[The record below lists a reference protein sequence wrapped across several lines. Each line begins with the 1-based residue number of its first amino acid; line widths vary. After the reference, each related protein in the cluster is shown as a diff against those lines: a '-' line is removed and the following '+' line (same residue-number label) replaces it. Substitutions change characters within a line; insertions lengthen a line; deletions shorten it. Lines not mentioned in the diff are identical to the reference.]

1 MVVRMPLEYHIRW
14 HNDWRTGAPPG
25 YVGYDEGGQ
34 LAEAARHRPWFRPP
48 RPAADN
54 LGSVAF
60 AEVEPVARNQLFPS
74 CLVLPLLLHPVA
86 AGAAEASAKPP
97 DPYAALEYRFIGP
110 PGNRVSAVVGVP
122 GDPNTYYVG
131 AASGG
136 VWKSTDGGTHWK
148 PIFDDQPAQSIGA
161 IAIAPSD
168 PNVVWVGTG
177 ESFIRSN
184 VSLGNGVYRSTDA
197 GKTWTHVGLEKT
209 GRISRVVID
218 PRDPDVVL
226 VAALGT
232 GYGPQQE
239 RGVFRTRDGG
249 KAWQRVLFVDEMTGA
264 SDLSMDATNPRILFA
279 GMWPIDIKTWGRT
292 SGGPGGGVYVSRDG
306 GTSWKRIEGH
316 GLPAPPIGKVAVA
329 VAPSD
334 PRRVYALIETGQR
347 GSLWRSDD
355 GGEKW
360 KRVNASRL
368 LNERPHYY
376 TRMLVMPDTASEVYF
391 PSNGM
396 GGTWDGGETAE
407 PIHWGGDNHD
417 MWADPKD
424 PRRMMIGND
433 GGVQISTTRGRQ
445 WSFVR
450 LPIGQIYHVA
460 TDDRVPYM
468 VYGQMQD
475 DGSMRGPSNSRRGR
489 RINPALWTTTAG
501 CETGWNIPDP
511 VDPDVVW
518 GGCYAGVVE
527 RFDARTGLAR
537 SVSVWPERTM
547 GAPAGEVKLRMN
559 WTFPITLSPHDHQTA
574 YVGSQYVHATSD
586 GGQTWR
592 TISPD
597 LTLND
602 KSMMGDSGGLTVDNL
617 SVEYAGVV
625 FSIAESPLEK
635 GVIWAGT
642 NDGQVQVTRDAGQ
655 HWTNV
660 TAPIPGLPPKGTVSS
675 VEPSRFD
682 PGTCYIAVDLH
693 QLDNR
698 DPFLYK
704 TTDYGETWTSLAAS
718 IPKSPLSY
726 AHVLRESPHRR
737 GLLFAGTE
745 NGLYV
750 SFDDGARFEP
760 LQSKLPHAPVHW
772 LTVQERFHDLVVATY
787 GRGFY
792 VLDDLSGLEQ
802 LDARVR
808 AEDAHLFTPRP
819 AYRFREVAG
828 PSLAPSG
835 TAAGKNPP
843 YGASIEYWLKTKVK
857 DPGDPETA
865 GSAVTAGQEKAL
877 TELEREEQEREEAKA
892 NPVEIAIFDASGRK
906 IRTLRG
912 TNEVGVNRIYWDL
925 RYEPAAPVRLRTT
938 PPGNPHVWEEKR
950 FRGEDHRG
958 VFYYGIEETRRGPL
972 VAPGTYSVTLTVDG
986 KPQPSQSLTVLKD
999 PNTGRSDADVLAGTE
1014 LSLAIYRDTDAA
1026 ARMINQLEWTRRQLE
1041 DLRKMLK
1048 AAKAPAADLEAAA
1061 GFEREARA
1069 VEDRLLQPT
1078 LGEADEKSFRGEL
1091 GLYLKLLWLQA
1102 EVGAGGADVS
1112 GNADY
1117 PPTQAEREVYVLLSG
1132 RLAESR
1138 QAFDALYA
1146 TALPAFNETLRSRG
1160 LAQLMRVPEP
1170 EEPEPPP
1177 RTTEEEDED
1186 DWDG

>member
-1 MVVRMPLEYHIRW
+1 VRRSLR
-14 HNDWRTGAPPG
+14 
-25 YVGYDEGGQ
+25 
-34 LAEAARHRPWFRPP
+34 FR
-48 RPAADN
+48 
-54 LGSVAF
+54 
-60 AEVEPVARNQLFPS
+60 S
-74 CLVLPLLLHPVA
+74 CLAVISLLCAVRARAVDVPP
-86 AGAAEASAKPP
+86 ASP

-136 VWKSTDGGTHWK
+136 VWKSSDGGVHWK
-148 PIFDDQPAQSIGA
+148 AIFDDQSAQSIGA

-168 PNVVWVGTG
+168 PSVVWVGTG

-197 GKTWTHVGLEKT
+197 GKTWTHLGLEKT

-218 PRDPDVVL
+218 PRNPDVVF

-232 GYGPQQE
+232 CYGPQQE
-239 RGVFRTRDGG
+239 RGVFRTTDGG
-249 KAWQRVLFVDEMTGA
+249 KTWQRVLFVDEMTGA
-264 SDLSMDATNPRILFA
+264 SDLSMDATNPRVLFA
-279 GMWPIDIKTWGRT
+279 GMWPIDIKTWGRK

-306 GTSWKRIEGH
+306 GTTWSQIKGH
-316 GLPAPPIGKVAVA
+316 GLPGPPIGKVAVA

-334 PRRVYALIETGQR
+334 PQRVYALIETGQR
-347 GSLWRSDD
+347 GSLWRSDN
-355 GGEKW
+355 GGERW

-376 TRMLVMPDTASEVYF
+376 TRMLVMPDNANEVYF

-396 GGTWDGGETAE
+396 GATWDGGETAE

-417 MWADPKD
+417 MWADPRD
-424 PRRMMIGND
+424 PRRMMIGSD
-433 GGVQISTTRGRQ
+433 GGVQISTTRGRR
-445 WSFVR
+445 WSSVR

-460 TDDRVPYM
+460 TDNRVPYM

-475 DGSMRGPSNSRRGR
+475 DGSMRGPSNSRRGS
-489 RINPALWTTTAG
+489 RIHPSLWTTTAG

-527 RFDARTGLAR
+527 RFDAKTGLSR

-547 GAPAGEVKLRMN
+547 GAPAAEVKLRMN
-559 WTFPITLSPHDHQTA
+559 WTFPIAISPHDHQTA

-597 LTLND
+597 LTMND
-602 KSMMGDSGGLTVDNL
+602 KSMMADSGGLTVDNL

-642 NDGQVQVTRDAGQ
+642 NDGLVQVTRDGGA
-655 HWTNV
+655 HWDNV
-660 TAPIPGLPPKGTVSS
+660 TPQIPGLPPRGTVSS
-675 VEPSRFD
+675 VEPGRFD
-682 PGTCYIAVDLH
+682 PGTCYISVDLH
-693 QLDNR
+693 QVDNR

-704 TTDYGETWTSLAAS
+704 TADYGRTWKAIAS
-718 IPKSPLSY
+718 GVPKSPLSY

-737 GLLFAGTE
+737 GLLFTGTE

-750 SFDDGARFEP
+750 SFDDGGRWEP

-772 LTVQERFHDLVVATY
+772 LTIQEQFHDLVVGTY

-792 VLDDLSGLEQ
+792 ILDDLSGLEQ
-802 LDARVR
+802 LDAAVR
-808 AEDAHLFTPRP
+808 AQDVHLFTARP
-819 AYRFREVAG
+819 AYRFRTVSG
-828 PSLAPSG
+828 PALAPSG
-835 TAAGKNPP
+835 ASAGKNPP
-843 YGASIEYWLKTKVK
+843 YGASLQYWLKAKVK
-857 DPGDPETA
+857 DPGEPDAPEDIP
-865 GSAVTAGQEKAL
+865 AL
-877 TELEREEQEREEAKA
+877 SEAEREERQRERARA
-892 NPVEIAIFDASGRK
+892 MPIEIAISDASGRV
-906 IRTLRG
+906 IRRLRG
-912 TNEVGVNRIYWDL
+912 TNKAGLNRVYWDL
-925 RYEPAAPVRLRTT
+925 RYEPTVPVRLRTT

-950 FRGEDHRG
+950 FRGQEHRA
-958 VFYYGIEETRRGPL
+958 VFYYGIAETRRGPL
-972 VAPGTYSVTLTVDG
+972 VAPGTYTVTLKVDG
-986 KPQPSQSLTVLKD
+986 KAQPSQGLTVFRD
-999 PNTGRSDADVLAGTE
+999 PNTGRSEADVIASSE

-1026 ARMINQLEWTRRQLE
+1026 ARMINGLEWTRKQLE
-1041 DLRKMLK
+1041 DLRRMLK
-1048 AAKAPAADLEAAA
+1048 ARKATTADFDALAA
-1061 GFEREARA
+1061 FEREARA

-1112 GNADY
+1112 GNADF
-1117 PPTQAEREVYVLLSG
+1117 PPTQPEREVYEMLSG
-1132 RLAESR
+1132 WLAEAR
-1138 QAFDALYA
+1138 KALDALYA
-1146 TALPAFNETLRSRG
+1146 TTLPAFNEAIRSRG
-1160 LAQLMRVPEP
+1160 YAQLMPVPEP

-1177 RTTEEEDED
+1177 RAQEEDEEDD
-1186 DWDG
+1186 DWNG

>member
-1 MVVRMPLEYHIRW
+1 VAQSLGLRSLAVLVSLVPAVV
-14 HNDWRTGAPPG
+14 AS
-25 YVGYDEGGQ
+25 
-34 LAEAARHRPWFRPP
+34 
-48 RPAADN
+48 AADAP
-54 LGSVAF
+54 GK
-60 AEVEPVARNQLFPS
+60 PV
-74 CLVLPLLLHPVA
+74 
-86 AGAAEASAKPP
+86 
-97 DPYAALEYRFIGP
+97 DPYAALAYRFIGP

-136 VWKSTDGGTHWK
+136 VWKSTDAGVHWR
-148 PIFDDQPAQSIGA
+148 PIFDDESAQSIGA

-197 GKTWTHVGLEKT
+197 GKTWTHVGLERT

-218 PRDPDVVL
+218 PRNPDVVF

-232 GYGPQQE
+232 CYGPQQE
-239 RGVFRTRDGG
+239 RGVFRTSDGG
-249 KAWQRVLFVDEMTGA
+249 KTWERVLFVDEKTGA

-279 GMWPIDIKTWGRT
+279 GMWPIDIKTWGRK

-306 GTSWKRIEGH
+306 GTSWTHLTGH
-316 GLPAPPIGKVAVA
+316 GLPEPPIGKTAVA
-329 VAPSD
+329 VAPSN
-334 PRRVYALIETGQR
+334 PLRVYALLETGQR

-376 TRMLVMPDTASEVYF
+376 TRMLVMPDNANEVYF

-396 GGTWDGGETAE
+396 GATWDGGETSE
-407 PIHWGGDNHD
+407 PIRWGGDNHD

-460 TDDRVPYM
+460 TDDRVPYR

-475 DGSMRGPSNSRRGR
+475 DGSMRGPSNSRSGGR
-489 RINPALWTTTAG
+489 IHPALWTTTAG

-527 RFDARTGLAR
+527 RFDARTGLSR

-547 GAPAGEVKLRMN
+547 GAPAASVKLRMN
-559 WTFPITLSPHDHQTA
+559 WTFPIAISPHDHETV
-574 YVGSQYVHATSD
+574 YVGSQHVHATSD
-586 GGQTWR
+586 GGETWR

-642 NDGQVQVTRDAGQ
+642 NDGLVQVTRDGGE

-660 TAPIPGLPPKGTVSS
+660 TPQIPGLPPKGTVGS

-682 PGTCYIAVDLH
+682 PGTCYISVDLH
-693 QLDNR
+693 QVDNR

-704 TTDYGETWTSLAAS
+704 TTDYGRTWKAIGAS

-726 AHVLRESPHRR
+726 AHVLRESPHRK

-750 SFDDGARFEP
+750 SFDDGGRFEP

-772 LTVQERFHDLVVATY
+772 LTIQERFHDLVVGTY

-792 VLDDLSGLEQ
+792 ILDDLSGLEQ
-802 LDARVR
+802 LTVAVR
-808 AEDAHLFTPRP
+808 DEDAHLFAPRA
-819 AYRFREVAG
+819 AYRFRDVAG
-828 PSLAPSG
+828 PALAPSG

-843 YGASIEYWLKTKVK
+843 YGASIEYWLKTPVK
-857 DPGDPETA
+857 DPGDSE
-865 GSAVTAGQEKAL
+865 SAESAPATGQENAPAL
-877 TELEREEQEREEAKA
+877 TELEREEQEKEKAKA
-892 NPVEIAIFDASGRK
+892 KPIEITILDASGRK
-906 IRTLRG
+906 LRSLRG
-912 TNEVGVNRIYWDL
+912 TNKAGLNRVYWDL
-925 RYEPAAPVRLRTT
+925 RYEPTFPVRLRTT
-938 PPGNPHVWEEKR
+938 PAGNPRVWEEKR
-950 FRGEDHRG
+950 FRGQEHRG
-958 VFYYGIEETRRGPL
+958 VFYYGIRETRRGPL
-972 VAPGTYSVTLTVDG
+972 VPPGSYTVTLSVDG
-986 KPQPSQSLTVLKD
+986 KPQPPQSLTVLKD
-999 PNTGRSDADVLAGTE
+999 PNTGRSDADVLAATE
-1014 LSLAIYRDTDAA
+1014 LSLAIYRETNSA
-1026 ARMINQLEWTRRQLE
+1026 ARMINQIEWTRKQLA
-1041 DLRKMLK
+1041 DLRRMLK
-1048 AAKAPAADLEAAA
+1048 ASQAAAADFEAVEA
-1061 GFEREARA
+1061 FERDVQA

-1078 LGEADEKSFRGEL
+1078 LAEADEKSFRGEL
-1091 GLYLKLLWLQA
+1091 ELYLKLLWLQA
-1102 EVGAGGADVS
+1102 EVGAGAADVS
-1112 GNADY
+1112 GNADF
-1117 PPTQAEREVYVLLSG
+1117 PPTRAEREVYELLSG
-1132 RLAESR
+1132 QLAEAR
-1138 QAFDALYA
+1138 KAFDALYG
-1146 TALPAFNETLRSRG
+1146 TALASFNETMRARG
-1160 LAQLMRVPEP
+1160 LAQLMSVQEPEAPEP
-1170 EEPEPPP
+1170 EP
-1177 RTTEEEDED
+1177 RAAEEEEDD
-1186 DWDG
+1186 DWGG